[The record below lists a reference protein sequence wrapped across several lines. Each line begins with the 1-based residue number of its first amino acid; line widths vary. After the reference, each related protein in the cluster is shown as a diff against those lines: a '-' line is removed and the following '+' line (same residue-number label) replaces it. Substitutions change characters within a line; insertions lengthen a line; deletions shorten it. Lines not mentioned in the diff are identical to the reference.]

1 MRFGHV
7 LLHIPTSTRTRP
19 LAEIDAEIEALEE
32 EIQGLL
38 RDVTSETTGP

>member
-1 MRFGHV
+1 V
-7 LLHIPTSTRTRP
+7 LAHIPTSTRTRP
-19 LAEIDAEIEALEE
+19 LAEIDVEIKALEE

>member
-7 LLHIPTSTRTRP
+7 FAHIPTSTRTRP
-19 LAEIDAEIEALEE
+19 RAEIDAEIRALEE

>member
-7 LLHIPTSTRTRP
+7 LAHIPTSTRTRP
-19 LAEIDAEIEALEE
+19 LAEVDEEIRALEE